1 MSDVALIIEFVPR
14 ETFISCGSVAALF
27 AFLIPDLVPVKFKE
41 VLLGQKERV
50 LSEGD
55 QLA

>member
-14 ETFISCGSVAALF
+14 ETFISCGSVAALL

-41 VLLGQKERV
+41 VLLGQKEWV
-50 LSEGD
+50 LSE
-55 QLA
+55 